1 MFSQLLRVLGRSLLF
16 LCEPEKQLHRQK
28 YLLKEEH
35 QREVERL
42 SGEHANFWRKWSQDL
57 DYPLRLATSRTRIL
71 GKTCSIPELL
81 TIYRKKFEEELEVLK
96 KKFKLQKFVLELRQ
110 AELRHRRLVAEEGLR
125 ARL

>member
-1 MFSQLLRVLGRSLLF
+1 MFSQLLRVLGRTLFF
-16 LCEPEKQLHRQK
+16 LCEPEEQPHRQQ
-28 YLLKEEH
+28 YLLEEEH

-42 SGEHANFWRKWSQDL
+42 SGEHANFWRKWSEDP

-81 TIYRKKFEEELEVLK
+81 TIYRKKFEEELEVLEK
-96 KKFKLQKFVLELRQ
+96 KLNFKSSSLNFDKLNFDIVDLL
-110 AELRHRRLVAEEGLR
+110 LKEGLR

>member
-1 MFSQLLRVLGRSLLF
+1 MFSQLFRVLGRSLLF
-16 LCEPEKQLHRQK
+16 LCEPEEQLHRQK
-28 YLLKEEH
+28 YLPKEEH

-42 SGEHANFWRKWSQDL
+42 SGEHAKFWRKWSQDL

>member
-1 MFSQLLRVLGRSLLF
+1 MFSQLLRVLGRTLFF
-16 LCEPEKQLHRQK
+16 LCEPEEQLHRQQ
-28 YLLKEEH
+28 YLLEEEH

-42 SGEHANFWRKWSQDL
+42 RGEHANFWRKWSEDP

-81 TIYRKKFEEELEVLK
+81 TIYRKKFEEELEVLE

-110 AELRHRRLVAEEGLR
+110 AELRHHRLLAEEGLR
-125 ARL
+125 SRL